1 MADFALLKTLKL
13 ISLKIWVIKEFWN
26 FHTLWLQA
34 QNMIITQCGNFIFK
48 YHSDFTWNH
57 FGKCRSSKIAISA
70 ILKGSEFYW
79 FDKFKP
85 SKNSWDSKFRVSAF
99 IKMVDFETLDLLIL
113 ISSFHPKYKWHE
125 NSIISTFREI
135 KFRNI
140 MMY

>member
-34 QNMIITQCGNFIFK
+34 QNMIITQCGNFNFK

-125 NSIISTFREI
+125 NSIISTLCLLS
-135 KFRNI
+135 
-140 MMY
+140 